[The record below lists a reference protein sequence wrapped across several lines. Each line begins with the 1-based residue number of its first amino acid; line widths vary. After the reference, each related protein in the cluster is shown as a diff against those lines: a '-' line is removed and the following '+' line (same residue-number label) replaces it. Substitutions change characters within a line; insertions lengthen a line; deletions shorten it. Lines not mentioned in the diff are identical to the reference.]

1 MTNHAVILDEKSFN
15 PGDLNLDN
23 LIALLDSWQEK
34 LALAFGMKILIAERV
49 GSNTAKPAVYCL
61 TTYYHRSMC

>member
-23 LIALLDSWQEK
+23 LIALLDSWQRYDKTSSEQRFERLENATIAIANK
-34 LALAFGMKILIAERV
+34 VVLIKR
-49 GSNTAKPAVYCL
+49 CL
-61 TTYYHRSMC
+61 RNSLS